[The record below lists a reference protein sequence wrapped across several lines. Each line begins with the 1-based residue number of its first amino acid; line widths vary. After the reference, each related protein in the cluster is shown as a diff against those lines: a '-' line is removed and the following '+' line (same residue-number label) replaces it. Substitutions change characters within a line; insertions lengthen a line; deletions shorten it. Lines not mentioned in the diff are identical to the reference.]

1 MTYANESI
9 VELLRSGFEY
19 DLWANM
25 RWFNALQLMRK
36 QDVASPVLQHILTTQ
51 RIWLERCGV
60 AVEGIP
66 RAATKTAFE
75 GANHAW
81 IALVTGSDLN
91 GLVDYNDFRGRPHKR
106 ARGEIAWHVINHGTF
121 HRGHLRGLAQGEGFE
136 EFTDTDLI
144 YYFDEVRKR

>member
-9 VELLRSGFEY
+9 VEMLRSGFEY

-51 RIWLERCGV
+51 RIWLERCGA
-60 AVEGIP
+60 AVDGIP

-75 GANHAW
+75 AANQAW
-81 IALVTGSDLN
+81 IALITGGDLN
-91 GLVDYNDFRGRPHKR
+91 RLVDYNDFRGRSHKR
-106 ARGEIAWHVINHGTF
+106 ALGEIAWHVMNHGTF